1 MKTPVII
8 GIAGG
13 TGSGK
18 TTVARAIYDR
28 VGKDRIEWISHDS
41 YYRNFDGY
49 SPEQRHQI
57 NFDHPDSLETE
68 LLVRHLDVLAK
79 GSSVD
84 VPVYEFAT
92 HSRNPDKTHRVEPR
106 KVIIVEGIL
115 VLAEP
120 ELRKRIDI
128 KLFVDTPASPREARI
143 KWRSTPSFP
152 GSSIYSFSYLP
163 CLQPQPAVLHEV
175 TKFTDRRNGEVLP
188 SRFGVLPCV
197 GVEPIHGAPRITT
210 HGYRYTEGGDWDCLW
225 CTSKRTRALK
235 TRFAGSNGN
244 AKSRGSSPS

>member
-41 YYRNFDGY
+41 YYRSFDELT
-49 SPEQRHQI
+49 PEERHRI
-57 NFDHPDSLETE
+57 NFDHPDSLESE
-68 LLVRHLDVLAK
+68 LLARHLDVLRK

-84 VPVYEFAT
+84 VPLYDFASF
-92 HSRNPDKTHRVEPR
+92 SRKQETQHVEPR

-120 ELRKRIDI
+120 ELRKQIDI
-128 KLFVDTPASPREARI
+128 KLFVDTPADIR
-143 KWRSTPSFP
+143 F
-152 GSSIYSFSYLP
+152 
-163 CLQPQPAVLHEV
+163 V
-175 TKFTDRRNGEVLP
+175 RRLV
-188 SRFGVLPCV
+188 RD
-197 GVEPIHGAPRITT
+197 I
-210 HGYRYTEGGDWDCLW
+210 
-225 CTSKRTRALK
+225 
-235 TRFAGSNGN
+235 
-244 AKSRGSSPS
+244 KSRGRSLESVVEQYLNTVRPMHEEFVEPSKRHADLIIPEGGENQVAMDAIISRVETLLSAP

>member
-28 VGKDRIEWISHDS
+28 VGRDRIEWVSHDS
-41 YYRNFDGY
+41 YYRNFDAL
-49 SPEQRHQI
+49 SAEERTKI

-68 LLVRHLDVLAK
+68 LLTRHLDVLIK

-84 VPVYEFAT
+84 VPVYDFAT
-92 HSRNPDKTHRVEPR
+92 HSRKAETQRVEPR

-120 ELRKRIDI
+120 ELRKRLGI
-128 KLFVDTPASPREARI
+128 KLFVDTPADIRFVRRLVRDIESRG
-143 KWRSTPSFP
+143 RSL
-152 GSSIYSFSYLP
+152 SSVVEQYMTTVRP
-163 CLQPQPAVLHEV
+163 MHEE
-175 TKFTDRRNGEVLP
+175 F
-188 SRFGVLPCV
+188 
-197 GVEPIHGAPRITT
+197 VEPSKRHADLIIP
-210 HGYRYTEGGDWDCLW
+210 EGGENQV
-225 CTSKRTRALK
+225 ALD
-235 TRFAGSNGN
+235 AII
-244 AKSRGSSPS
+244 SRVEHLLA

>member
-1 MKTPVII
+1 METPVII

-28 VGKDRIEWISHDS
+28 VGSERIEWISHDS
-41 YYRNFDGY
+41 YYRNFEGL
-49 SPEQRHQI
+49 STAERTKI

-84 VPVYEFAT
+84 VPMYDFAAHARRQQT
-92 HSRNPDKTHRVEPR
+92 QRVEPR
-106 KVIIVEGIL
+106 RVIIVEGIL

-128 KLFVDTPASPREARI
+128 KLFVDTPADIRFVRRLTRDIQSRGRTFD
-143 KWRSTPSFP
+143 SVVHQ
-152 GSSIYSFSYLP
+152 YLNTVRP
-163 CLQPQPAVLHEV
+163 MHEE
-175 TKFTDRRNGEVLP
+175 F
-188 SRFGVLPCV
+188 
-197 GVEPIHGAPRITT
+197 VEPSK
-210 HGYRYTEGGDWDCLW
+210 RYADLIIPEGGENQV
-225 CTSKRTRALK
+225 ALD
-235 TRFAGSNGN
+235 AII
-244 AKSRGSSPS
+244 SRVEHLVTA